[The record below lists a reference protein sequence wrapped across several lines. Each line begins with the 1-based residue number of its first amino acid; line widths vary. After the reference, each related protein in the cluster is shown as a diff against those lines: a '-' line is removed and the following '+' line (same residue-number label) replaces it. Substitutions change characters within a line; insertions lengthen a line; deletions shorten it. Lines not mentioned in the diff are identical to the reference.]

1 MIKINDVTKIYT
13 VGDKEY
19 KAVSNINLE
28 LKEGLFY
35 SILGPSGSGKSTLLR
50 MIGGLDKPTNGN
62 IIIDD
67 IDIYS
72 LNDKAL
78 AEFRNK
84 KIGFVFQSFYLENS
98 FTAIENIEVPM
109 LISGMNKKDR
119 KERAL
124 KLLTL
129 LNIDDLAYKKIKEL
143 SGGECQRVSIARA
156 LANNPQLIIADEPT
170 GALDSENAKI
180 VLEELKRISSIGKTV
195 ILVTHD
201 EANAEKYSDFIYRIS
216 DGRI

>member
-1 MIKINDVTKIYT
+1 
-13 VGDKEY
+13 
-19 KAVSNINLE
+19 
-28 LKEGLFY
+28 
-35 SILGPSGSGKSTLLR
+35 
-50 MIGGLDKPTNGN
+50 
-62 IIIDD
+62 
-67 IDIYS
+67 
-72 LNDKAL
+72 
-78 AEFRNK
+78 
-84 KIGFVFQSFYLENS
+84 
-98 FTAIENIEVPM
+98 M

-216 DGRI
+216 DGRIWYFQII

>member
-1 MIKINDVTKIYT
+1 MIKLNDVTKVYNI
-13 VGDKEY
+13 GSKEF

-28 LKEGLFY
+28 LKDGGFY

-50 MIGGLDKPTNGN
+50 MIGGLDKPTNGS

-72 LNDKAL
+72 LSDKDL
-78 AEFRNK
+78 ADFRNK

-98 FTAIENIEVPM
+98 FTVLENIEVPM
-109 LISGMNKKDR
+109 LISGINKKDR
-119 KERAL
+119 KDRAL

-129 LNIDDLAYKKIKEL
+129 LNIDNLAYKKIKEL
-143 SGGECQRVSIARA
+143 SGGECQRVSIARS

-170 GALDSENAKI
+170 GSLDSANAKI
-180 VLEELKRISSIGKTV
+180 VLDELKRISSIGKTV

-201 EANAEKYSDFIYRIS
+201 EQSAETYSDFIYRIS